1 MLPAPGLLSGFKSF
15 SFCFTT
21 CSSIT
26 KFEMNLFDF
35 STHLSIGVPRGFSI
49 LNKLVNNLF
58 QTFAFSSSV
67 LVYLPSSLLS
77 KEIPSLHFLLE
88 FMYCQKAFGLFFA
101 SSAILCSYFFF
112 RFFKII
118 FVVLFLSFIYS
129 LVNSD
134 FRI

>member
-1 MLPAPGLLSGFKSF
+1 M
-15 SFCFTT
+15 

-26 KFEMNLFDF
+26 KFEINLSFDF
-35 STHLSIGVPRGFSI
+35 SPRFSSGVPRGFSI
-49 LNKLVNNLF
+49 LNKLVNRLF
-58 QTFAFSSSV
+58 QTSAFSSSV

-112 RFFKII
+112 RFFHNIYC
-118 FVVLFLSFIYS
+118 LSFFLYI
-129 LVNSD
+129 L
-134 FRI
+134 

>member
-15 SFCFTT
+15 SFCFTK

-26 KFEMNLFDF
+26 KFEMNLSFDF
-35 STHLSIGVPRGFSI
+35 SPCFSSGVPRGFSI
-49 LNKLVNNLF
+49 LNKLVNKLF
-58 QTFAFSSSV
+58 QTSAFSSSV

-112 RFFKII
+112 RFFII
-118 FVVLFLSFIYS
+118 FIVLFLSFIY
-129 LVNSD
+129 L
-134 FRI
+134 